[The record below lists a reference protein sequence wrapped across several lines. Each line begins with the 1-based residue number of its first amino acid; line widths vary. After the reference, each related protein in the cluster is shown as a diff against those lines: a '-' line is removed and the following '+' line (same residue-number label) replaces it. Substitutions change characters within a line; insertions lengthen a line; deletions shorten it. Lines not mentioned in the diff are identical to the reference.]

1 MDWHL
6 ETPYIMQVMVD
17 YVGNQ
22 IQAVKLF
29 LLYHNNENM
38 YSKITD
44 VLPTLI
50 TAETAAVTP
59 DPQFPQP

>member
-1 MDWHL
+1 MEWHL

-22 IQAVKLF
+22 IQGFKLF
-29 LLYHNNENM
+29 LLYHNNENT

-50 TAETAAVTP
+50 TTETAAVTP

>member
-1 MDWHL
+1 M
-6 ETPYIMQVMVD
+6 D

-22 IQAVKLF
+22 IQGFKLF
-29 LLYHNNENM
+29 LLYHNNENT

-50 TAETAAVTP
+50 KTETAAVTP
-59 DPQFPQP
+59 DPQFLQL

>member
-1 MDWHL
+1 
-6 ETPYIMQVMVD
+6 MQAI
-17 YVGNQ
+17 GGLSRKSNTGFQ
-22 IQAVKLF
+22 TF
-29 LLYHNNENM
+29 LLYHNNENT

-50 TAETAAVTP
+50 TTETAGVTP